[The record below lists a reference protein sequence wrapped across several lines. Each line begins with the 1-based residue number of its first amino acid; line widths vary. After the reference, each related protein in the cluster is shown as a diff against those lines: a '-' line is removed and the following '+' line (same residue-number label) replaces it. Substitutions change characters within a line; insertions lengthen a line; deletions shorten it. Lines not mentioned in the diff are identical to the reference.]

1 MTADASGL
9 RADGPEGSG
18 RAACTVGGSTDM
30 SELTGPPGAPEASGR
45 HGMSMPGVLEGL
57 PRRVADWAVNRS
69 LAPNSVTGISL
80 ALGLCAAAWFSAG
93 TRPDNISGALALLA
107 SYLAWRA
114 ARWLAGPAAGPVT
127 GPAAAAQARPAGAG
141 AGTLAEMSGT
151 VSDCAV
157 YAGLAVGGYEAHSSA
172 PRELPP
178 PPLTPVSV
186 PTPPA
191 PSG

>member
-1 MTADASGL
+1 
-9 RADGPEGSG
+9 
-18 RAACTVGGSTDM
+18 M

-114 ARWLAGPAAGPVT
+114 ARRLC
-127 GPAAAAQARPAGAG
+127 RP
-141 AGTLAEMSGT
+141 
-151 VSDCAV
+151 
-157 YAGLAVGGYEAHSSA
+157 GGG
-172 PRELPP
+172 RI
-178 PPLTPVSV
+178 
-186 PTPPA
+186 
-191 PSG
+191 

>member
-114 ARWLAGPAAGPVT
+114 ARWLAGPAAGPVA
-127 GPAAAAQARPAGAG
+127 GPAAAAQARPAGA
-141 AGTLAEMSGT
+141 AVGTLPEISRPVPHSPPSPA
-151 VSDCAV
+151 
-157 YAGLAVGGYEAHSSA
+157 LPLPHLNAH
-172 PRELPP
+172 P
-178 PPLTPVSV
+178 
-186 PTPPA
+186 
-191 PSG
+191 